1 MVGRVVSFRPRR
13 GRGIIRTEA
22 GEELLFEAGVD
33 PDSIEGDDLVEFV
46 LESNGSDVQARVT
59 RLVEKASLRL
69 CRQENLI
76 RQFFGT
82 VRVDRTT
89 TPTE

>member
-33 PDSIEGDDLVEFV
+33 PNSIEGDDLVEFV
-46 LESNGSDVQARVT
+46 VESNGTGVQARVT
-59 RLVEKASLRL
+59 KLIEKASDRL
-69 CRQENLI
+69 CRQEDLL
-76 RQFFGT
+76 RQFFNT
-82 VRVDRTT
+82 VQVNRTT
-89 TPTE
+89 PSAK